1 MTASIGSI
9 LSNARSALIANQA
22 AINTT
27 AHNIANAET
36 PGYTRKRVDLSAGAP
51 VYMPYGALGSGVT
64 INDIGQVRDRLL
76 DVNYRRQSADA
87 SDYDRRSQ
95 LLSQIED
102 LFGGVSGTGLS
113 TALDGFWGAWG
124 DLATNPLNDSAR
136 MVARQS
142 GQQVAGQLQ
151 RMNLGL
157 DRLSADADLRLRQEI
172 TEINKHAADVARL
185 NEQIVAAEATGQTA
199 GDLRDARDRAVDAI
213 AKLGTVQVFE
223 RADHAITVVA
233 GDATIVDGNNS
244 QVLQVDT
251 TGATYRIRSE
261 RGTYVNPAGGSL
273 GAAITVLNT
282 DIPAVRAELDAI
294 ARAVVGEVNAV
305 HATGTNPLGQTGVN
319 FFDDFGDINT
329 VTAGNIRV
337 SAAVSADHRAIAA
350 GAGVLDPNTGT
361 VVYAAGANDVAM
373 GLAGLR
379 TAGVASLGS
388 RSIADFYSSAATR
401 VGSDVRAAADGAQ
414 IHGTLAAQA
423 DTRRISVSG
432 VSIDE
437 ELTQLIRFQNA
448 YAAAARVITAADELF
463 ESVIGMMR

>member
-9 LSNARSALIANQA
+9 LSNARSALTANQA

-36 PGYTRKRVDLSAGAP
+36 PGFTRKRVDLTPGAP
-51 VYMPYGALGSGVT
+51 VHMPYGALGTGVYV
-64 INDIGQVRDRLL
+64 NDIGQVRDRLL
-76 DVNYRRQSADA
+76 DVAFRRQSADA
-87 SDYDRRSQ
+87 SDYERRGQ
-95 LLSQIED
+95 LLAQIED
-102 LFGGVSGTGLS
+102 LYGGVSGTGLS
-113 TALDGFWGAWG
+113 TALDSFWGAWG

-151 RMNLGL
+151 RIGGGL
-157 DRLSADADLRLRQEI
+157 DQLSANTDLRLRQEI
-172 TEINKHAADVARL
+172 AEINKHAAAVARL

-244 QVLQVDT
+244 QTLVLDT
-251 TGATYRIRSE
+251 TGGTYRIRSE
-261 RGTYVNPAGGSL
+261 RGSAVNPAGGSL

-282 DIPAVRAELDAI
+282 DIPAARAELDAI

-329 VTAGNIRV
+329 VTAANIRV
-337 SAAVSADHRAIAA
+337 SAAVSADPRAIAA
-350 GAGVLDPNTGT
+350 GAGVLDPNSGN

-379 TAGVASLGS
+379 TANVASLGNS
-388 RSIADFYSSAATR
+388 SIAGFYASAVTR

-414 IHGTLAAQA
+414 IHATLASQA
-423 DTRRISVSG
+423 DVRRISVSG